1 MTVKERELPGPGWTR
16 NPMGF
21 IVKLERGSLMP
32 FCQKTVTRR
41 GEREACGR
49 NPEYARTMWDAGV
62 VFACGRHL
70 ADMENY
76 ARPLRSVN
84 SNGGPVVIINGERM
98 ARPHYLDVPG
108 ATEPGEHPAHV
119 ETETEPGRRAC
130 WCGAVPTRDE
140 RGRVVWEGGR
150 PLDPS
155 PWPELTGQRER
166 RING

>member
-1 MTVKERELPGPGWTR
+1 MTVKERELPGPGWAR

-21 IVKLERGSLMP
+21 IVNLERGSLMP

-84 SNGGPVVIINGERM
+84 SNGDPVVIISGERM
-98 ARPHYLDVPG
+98 ARPTGLLVRGGPDQERAREG
-108 ATEPGEHPAHV
+108 GL
-119 ETETEPGRRAC
+119 GRRPAAGPVALAGTDRD
-130 WCGAVPTRDE
+130 GA
-140 RGRVVWEGGR
+140 G
-150 PLDPS
+150 
-155 PWPELTGQRER
+155 
-166 RING
+166 